1 MDSTTIFPF
10 FGNICTQIWLFYPKL
25 ANLGLATWLI
35 PHKWRTM
42 WITRTIIVYAYTF
55 ANSDI
60 TNIFSNF
67 SANSS
72 IPIQL
77 PLCDILT
84 SKRENI

>member
-1 MDSTTIFPF
+1 M
-10 FGNICTQIWLFYPKL
+10 K
-25 ANLGLATWLI
+25 
-35 PHKWRTM
+35 RM

-72 IPIQL
+72 KIQNSIPIQL